1 MGGFLGWDSFSQ
13 PWFVHDD
20 EFGPISLMVHSSKSG
35 QPMYESNLGSKVGL
49 LGACIRSDL
58 VWPWISHDGSSVL
71 RLGLMGRPFS
81 QYCVFP
87 WNLACIPFDH
97 DGWGFG
103 MG

>member
-1 MGGFLGWDSFSQ
+1 MPERVS
-13 PWFVHDD
+13 
-20 EFGPISLMVHSSKSG
+20 
-35 QPMYESNLGSKVGL
+35 L
-49 LGACIRSDL
+49 LGVGGGGGHVDM

-71 RLGLMGRPFS
+71 RLGLMGRPYG

-97 DGWGFG
+97 DGWVFG